1 MTTNS
6 KDVAVSGRDV
16 SRRFR
21 FKWTIPAAMKLPQR
35 RGIYNIHAPGFA
47 DEYVP
52 EQVPSILE
60 LAVNAHIFLSA

>member
-1 MTTNS
+1 MWQCLAGTFQG
-6 KDVAVSGRDV
+6 VSG
-16 SRRFR
+16 SR
-21 FKWTIPAAMKLPQR
+21 WTIPAAMKLPQR